1 MRVSTLLVAG
11 SASLALA
18 VPVQNKQEK
27 RASTFTFFGINE
39 SGPEF
44 GEGNLPGT
52 LNTDYVWPT
61 LSTIDTFVNKGM
73 NTFRVNILM
82 ERLTHSSMTDSLDA
96 TYLADLKKTV
106 NYITNKGAYAM
117 IVPHNYGRFN
127 GNIIS
132 DKDGFKT
139 WWTNVA
145 TEFAN
150 NTKVIFDI
158 NNEFHDMDQD
168 LVVSLNQ
175 AGIDGIRAAGATS
188 QYITAEGNSWT
199 GAWSWVSSGNAD
211 SMGSLTDPQDK
222 LIYQMHQYLDS
233 DSSGTN
239 EACVSTT
246 IGKERLEAATNWLKE
261 NNKKGLLGEFA
272 GGNNDQC
279 KTAVTGMLDYMKE
292 NNDVWEGAL
301 WWAAGPWW
309 GSYMYSIEPTD
320 GTAYTAYLDT
330 LVSYI

>member
-1 MRVSTLLVAG
+1 MRVSNILVAG

-18 VPVQNKQEK
+18 APVQNKEEK
-27 RASTFTFFGINE
+27 RASTFTFLGINE

-44 GEGNLPGT
+44 GSGIGT
-52 LNTDYVWPT
+52 KGTDYVWPT
-61 LSTIDTFVNKGM
+61 LSTIDTFIAKNL
-73 NTFRVNILM
+73 NTFRVNVLM
-82 ERLTHSSMTDSLDA
+82 ERLTQNSMTASLDA
-96 TYLADLKKTV
+96 DYLADLKETV

-117 IVPHNYGRFN
+117 IVPHNYGRFS
-127 GNIIS
+127 GNIIT
-132 DKDGFKT
+132 DTAGFKT

-145 TEFAN
+145 SEFAN

-199 GAWSWVSSGNAD
+199 GAWSWVSSGNSG
-211 SMGSLTDPQDK
+211 SMGDLTDPQDK

-233 DSSGTN
+233 DSSGTS
-239 EACVSTT
+239 ETCVSTT
-246 IGKERLEAATNWLKE
+246 IGQERLEAATAWLKE

-279 KTAVTGMLDYMKE
+279 KTAVSGMLDYMKE
-292 NNDVWEGAL
+292 NSDVWEGAL

-309 GSYMYSIEPTD
+309 GDYMYSMEPTD
-320 GTAYTAYLDT
+320 GVAYTAYLDT
-330 LVSYI
+330 LASYA